1 MLRHMSVI
9 ESWDDGA
16 HVRVVPPPEGMPAD
30 MVVSVFPGEDGGT
43 WASITTADFRAIPLA
58 RVDRFRGFESAAE
71 ALGARLVP
79 RDWVD
84 SVEAF
89 HSTFGHDVGGW
100 PRLPLPDVRERRLDM
115 LAEELSETEVAA
127 ANDDILEYVD
137 GLIDA
142 VYIAIGGLLEVADPE
157 TVKRAFAEVH
167 RANMSKAGPNGEVV
181 RREDGKILK
190 PEGWMPPDIAG
201 ALFGWELVEEDAS

>member
-16 HVRVVPPPEGMPAD
+16 RVRVVPPPEGMPAD
-30 MVVSVFPGEDGGT
+30 MVVSILPDEDGGT
-43 WASITTADFRAIPLA
+43 WASITTGDFRAIPLA
-58 RVDRFRGFESAAE
+58 RVDRFRGFESVAE
-71 ALGARLVP
+71 ALEARLVP
-79 RDWVD
+79 RDWVE

-89 HSTFGHDVGGW
+89 HWTFGHDVGGW
-100 PRLPLPDVRERRLDM
+100 PRLPMPDVRERRLDM

-201 ALFGWELVEEDAS
+201 ALFGWELVEEGA